1 MLQKTEEKPHQ
12 ICILEG
18 NKWICD
24 IFSFAVVLLSTDVGL
39 TLTVTGVPKSF
50 PKLAKHRDGIKSV
63 EKSDRCGNCVRDLGD
78 FFPSAVDHVKG
89 RVVAKIVI
97 KIKIKIITAIVD
109 LFQFTRF
116 TIKMVSV
123 FLTMR
128 TCQMKR
134 NKKKLK

>member
-1 MLQKTEEKPHQ
+1 M
-12 ICILEG
+12 
-18 NKWICD
+18 
-24 IFSFAVVLLSTDVGL
+24 
-39 TLTVTGVPKSF
+39 
-50 PKLAKHRDGIKSV
+50 
-63 EKSDRCGNCVRDLGD
+63 GD

-134 NKKKLK
+134 NKKETK